1 MPQSDLTSANKNNS
15 ILNLEVYQSEVRDK
29 VVKFCGWLPSTMQQ
43 KDLRRVPA
51 DRMPNMQVYEA
62 VKQTELSIRG
72 GVMRAVVMAA
82 LNFDFEQAQRFLSHS
97 DTVSAYNEDSTTIMN
112 F

>member
-1 MPQSDLTSANKNNS
+1 
-15 ILNLEVYQSEVRDK
+15 
-29 VVKFCGWLPSTMQQ
+29 MQQ

-82 LNFDFEQAQRFLSHS
+82 LNFDFE
-97 DTVSAYNEDSTTIMN
+97 
-112 F
+112 